1 MIPVQ
6 QQTEADCDM
15 LDAENRRKLVEMHYG
30 THFKE
35 NLW

>member
-1 MIPVQ
+1 
-6 QQTEADCDM
+6 M